1 MTSPASPAMNPG
13 APSGA
18 IPPCTGSTH
27 SPNQTPGTPTGKK
40 PGPSHLAA
48 WGRRLLCIGS
58 GAITALVFPPYDW
71 NMLVWFVLL
80 PLLTA
85 LWRRPVSFLQG
96 FRMGWMYGMGWYCVS
111 FWWIHEVGYVFG
123 IPQPVFLG
131 VAFIPLMCLYA
142 LLPGLWAGMAAT
154 VFRPSLTRGPEEMT
168 SETGKSDGAG
178 PAGHKEAWARWVRAD
193 VRSCTASALA
203 LGALW
208 VCIEWLRAHFFC
220 LGFSW
225 NSLGSALYSGYI
237 FAQWA
242 EFVGTNGLAFIPA
255 AFNVML
261 WCMLRRAYLH
271 LKGMGRCNRPWDF
284 YATVLVL
291 IVLFFGGLLMS
302 RSYSPGAMRAR
313 NQISKQNPDGAE
325 RTLMLP
331 VMAAQINYDQEDRI
345 ASGAEPSNYGRYL
358 RLTMDAYGDILRNTM
373 QQAHEN
379 PDLAITPKLPVWVI
393 WPESA
398 LPCSIWRNTV
408 TGKLMEDAFTQHYLF
423 GSEGLPAIRKRIR
436 EELGGQPFVLLTG
449 ADEKLL
455 TPTDKRTPYTI
466 SLPEYGL
473 MEARNM
479 YNALAIIPGDLDST
493 VTTAKQHLMP
503 FGEYVPLL
511 QSIDWIG
518 EAYTELTGTQ
528 VGNNILPG
536 TRDEPIPVPV
546 PGTTRTVDVIP
557 AVCYEDTVGDLLT
570 KFVRRGPQVIVNVSN
585 DAWFRES
592 ACGEQQAR
600 MAAFRC
606 IELRRSMVRAANK
619 GVTTCIAPNG
629 APIHALRKADGTP
642 WMEGYSYAELPVDL
656 QGKITLYARWG
667 EWFSALCAVFVLG
680 FATLRRRSFRKAA

>member
-1 MTSPASPAMNPG
+1 M
-13 APSGA
+13 
-18 IPPCTGSTH
+18 
-27 SPNQTPGTPTGKK
+27 
-40 PGPSHLAA
+40 
-48 WGRRLLCIGS
+48 RRLICIGS
-58 GAITALVFPPYDW
+58 GALTALVFPPYDW
-71 NMLVWFVLL
+71 NMLVWFILL
-80 PLLTA
+80 PLLTV
-85 LWRRPVSFLQG
+85 LWQQRTNFWQG

-111 FWWIHEVGYVFG
+111 FWWIHEVAYVFG
-123 IPQPVFLG
+123 IPLPIFLA

-142 LLPGLWAGMAAT
+142 LLPGLWAGLAASI
-154 VFRPSLTRGPEEMT
+154 FRPALT
-168 SETGKSDGAG
+168 SG
-178 PAGHKEAWARWVRAD
+178 PAEDLSNAGQPQRKAAWARWVRAD
-193 VRSCTASALA
+193 VGSSTLSAIA

-242 EFVGTNGLAFIPA
+242 EFIGVGGLAFIPA
-255 AFNVML
+255 AFNIIL

-271 LKGMGRCNRPWDF
+271 LKGAGRCNRPWDF
-284 YATVLVL
+284 YVTVLTL
-291 IVLFFGGLLMS
+291 MVLFFGGMLMS

-313 NQISKQNPDGAE
+313 NQVSRQNPEGKE

-331 VMAAQINYDQEDRI
+331 VMAAQINYDQQDRI
-345 ASGAEPSNYGRYL
+345 ADGPDPSNYGRYL
-358 RLTMDAYGDILRNTM
+358 RLTMDAYSDILRNTM

-379 PDLAITPKLPVWVI
+379 PDLAIAPKLPVWVV

-398 LPCSIWRNTV
+398 LPHSIWRNTV
-408 TGKLMEDAFTQHYLF
+408 SGELMEDYCTQHYLF
-423 GSEGLPAIRKRIR
+423 GEEGLPAIRKRIR

-455 TPTDKRTPYTI
+455 KPAAEHTRYTLY
-466 SLPEYGL
+466 LPDYGP
-473 MEARNM
+473 MEASSM
-479 YNALAIIPGDLDST
+479 YNALAIIPEGLDST
-493 VTTAKQHLMP
+493 ITTGKQHLMP

-511 QSIDWIG
+511 QTVDWIG
-518 EAYTELTGTQ
+518 KAYTELTGTQ
-528 VGNNILPG
+528 VDNNILPG

-546 PGTTRTVDVIP
+546 PGTRHTVEVIP

-570 KFVRRGPQVIVNVSN
+570 KFVRKNPQVIVNVSN

-606 IELRRSMVRAANK
+606 IELRRPMVRAANK

-629 APIHALRKADGTP
+629 APIHALRKADGSP

-656 QGKITLYARWG
+656 EGKVTLYARWG
-667 EWFSALCAVFVLG
+667 EWFSALCAVLVLG
-680 FATLRRRSFRKAA
+680 LAGLKWHRRRRAA